1 MDPLAPLFVDRAT
14 RLQAMPESAREKI
27 SKLNQLAIDS
37 GDEDFIDRELTISWM
52 SQRTGRDPKVFRDHF
67 DVLSAQYFGEGTT
80 AKSAYDQISKQYN
93 EDPTFKLQSNF
104 EAIGKDPTLG
114 RSGILYNMGQWGRT
128 LPAGAASTGYVAA
141 GGFYSHVR
149 QAFGPNKAMGF
160 DIIEPEEN
168 AEWAKLNDEVN
179 RASGSVEYTVWGGMG
194 GIKKAAPKI
203 GGIDVDANKARMA
216 EIMREIDA
224 KNIETMKLWADSP
237 AGIISKQAS
246 EYSKLMYDMSEFSY
260 KAYGSDE
267 QFRNTFVGG
276 LVASAG
282 SVAVSAIFAAGGPAG
297 FFMGNSMFF
306 GQAEKERMQFEGAD
320 YDSFAAYQGNFTTG
334 TFNHFL
340 EWAFGLEKFI
350 RRGWGVTPKTMGMV
364 RKKDMAKNMV
374 IRGAKTGAEEGMTEI
389 SQGAWTDYIA
399 SMTYDEGRELLTYEK
414 AGERLLEGFA
424 GFILG
429 SIFGAGGSVVS
440 DFQENR
446 FGVAANAALTQ
457 VPMTNDGALFRA
469 LDFQVMRQ
477 IRTDEEIMAMAGDDA
492 QLGKILV
499 RAANGDAEAVNEYA
513 KRVIENN
520 FVDIDGVTIN
530 GYTVSSD
537 GGKPVIR
544 LNDGTPLELDM
555 SVAEDAKLW
564 QDIELE
570 SGKRQAARMIT
581 TSELAGELERRQGAS
596 ALTINQVASE
606 TLAEQV
612 SAGTLSQE
620 AADRALRVAIEMGD
634 LDADVAT
641 LENTQFRGRARAI
654 LTPEGYYKAIAE
666 LASDADPTTVI
677 EEVGEAM
684 LKVELNER
692 RVTQE
697 QLTEYRNEWYRQT
710 EQDAP
715 EVEGKDVA
723 VLNTEWF
730 STALIDYTLA
740 NRKQV
745 ITGGLARW
753 LKSFGSQIKKMLGIS
768 QKVKKLQRDGKLN
781 PELEA
786 LFKMALG
793 VEGTGTQQARQK
805 RADVTA
811 AMMAEP
817 EVEQGTEEEMESE
830 ALEREGLPASAAV
843 MGPALADDLYFEEE
857 GARAV
862 ARAAAESEADPV
874 ITQELSIQAQRIMEE
889 EGLGD
894 TFQLA
899 PAPDTQAFKDWFG
912 DSKVVNENGSPKVVY
927 HGTGA
932 TSLEGF
938 AFDYNRIGANGMA
951 EGAGFYFTDD
961 KGTAQGYAKGML
973 IDAYLSIQK
982 PMRYDQKGLSASQL
996 KPLLMRMAELELEDD
1011 PALETI
1017 DNGWLS
1023 NYGSVDDA
1031 AKLISGDEQLLEQL
1045 GGIQNSGVSS
1055 DIINAAVRDVL
1066 GYDGVVSEGF
1076 GGEGVGGGT
1085 IYVAFFPEQVKSAT
1099 ANRGTFD
1106 PADPDIT
1113 FQLDAKKITT
1123 KPPRGVKVT
1132 GDGMPVWNMPK
1143 QKTSLPKVINTPKHR
1158 EAFFKRLDSAIE
1170 WLKEDPAAI
1179 TTSSGWAKFLRKA
1192 GVWGEVPMPPTGLGE
1207 VINDPAAYVEK
1218 LKGGYHGD
1226 RTIPNTQE
1234 SAKQGMDGTQ
1244 EMREIIGEGKP
1255 PAKFAVALH
1264 HMWGVLSRMLPPIHQ
1279 EGMWLRL
1286 IAHRPVLDTIQ
1297 SSIDGNF
1304 NLSQKEW
1311 SQMVQDARA
1320 ASADAAGVIGN
1331 AATANANAFYLM
1343 LKRLNG
1349 RWGDVADVYASKNAK
1364 EMGRKFWSLDAGAL
1378 GIKNK
1383 VQRFIGLTFGTPAV
1397 IMDRWKFVEFWLP
1410 SSMEGTGSKQTTE
1423 HFNYGETTPSDPT
1436 GVYGVYGDIENGNP
1450 VLSLAIYEAFE
1461 TVLNQAA
1468 ATSPELKKH
1477 LGKHANAGGLHWYGW
1492 NAIKNEAVGHSSL
1505 DLTKDL
1511 MREHGLD
1518 VTADTVHDAI
1528 RNGSYYTEGAENQ
1541 TTNSKVILENGT
1553 IRVERTSVADGR
1565 NAGDTGVLGSG
1576 AGGGTGQGGSGVDTT
1591 FQLSGIPQN
1600 AAQNIQQQASA
1611 KRARDLQ
1618 AKKIP
1623 IEDYESKHRRI
1634 KSTSDGYVMS
1644 KMAVPISGRLQ
1655 RINPVLAQRLRRF
1668 EFNTGASIK
1677 SDMEQVEGFL
1687 EGMARITIPA
1697 DRVAMDMA
1705 LKNGEIGERDRI
1717 ARQYGFLDDM
1727 KKVDAVLASLRNRM
1741 IKSGYNVGEIDGYF
1755 PRYVADFRGRENYYE
1770 GTKIGGQIEAAIL
1783 KAEAQAKKNKRHF
1796 STADRDAIVNYF
1808 LDSKPIKKVGPSSA
1822 KARTVRKVTGKANTF
1837 YMLSADALIKHI
1849 EEANESVER
1858 ANFFGANVRF
1868 DKKNDGGL
1876 ETGTD
1881 IMLDDSIG
1889 ALINQIRDAEGMT
1902 RSEEDQIKAMLTAR
1916 FNDTVAGAQW
1926 VNNLKG
1932 ISYLTTMGQFTSAVT
1947 QIGDM
1952 TWSIYEAG
1960 GFNTARALAPAL
1972 IRKSA
1977 ITRDDMGIEVP
1988 AAEFRDM
1995 GTINLLVNK
2004 VFFATGLDYIDRVGK
2019 ETLVNA
2025 KILRMKQQIKD
2036 GKFDSK
2042 TQTMLEASFSPDEI
2056 TQIIKDI
2063 TDGKKTEDV
2072 VFVAYSTLADFQPI
2086 NKSEYPEQY
2095 LRMPNGRIIYMLKS
2109 FTIKQFESFRREG
2122 IDQMINGKTAKEK
2135 AVGLTKLMHLAGLFM
2150 LMGLPTEWIKDFI
2163 KGRNT
2168 SMSDIMIDSAW
2179 KLFGLNSYQGIRFAR
2194 SRSATETLWLAI
2206 GPPFPYIDRPARDI
2220 YVAAT
2225 KWPDI
2230 TMKEFHSYRLIP
2242 VVGGF
2247 IHDWWGAGSDYRR
2260 KSSNSGKSSKRRTL
2274 AY

>member
-14 RLQAMPESAREKI
+14 RLQAMPESAREEI

-52 SQRTGRDPKVFRDHF
+52 SQRTGRDAKVFRDHF

-104 EAIGKDPTLG
+104 EAIGEDPTLG
-114 RSGILYNMGQWGRT
+114 KAGILYNMGQWGRT

-149 QAFGPNKAMGF
+149 QAFGPSKAMGF

-260 KAYGSDE
+260 EAYGSDE

-340 EWAFGLEKFI
+340 EWSFGVEKFI

-374 IRGAKTGAEEGMTEI
+374 IRGAKTGAEEGVTEI

-446 FGVAANAALTQ
+446 FGVAANAALAQ

-492 QLGKILV
+492 ELGKILV

-530 GYTVSSD
+530 GYIVSSD

-544 LNDGTPLELDM
+544 LIDGTALELDM

-581 TSELAGELERRQGAS
+581 TSELAGELERRQGPLT
-596 ALTINQVASE
+596 LTINQVAAE

-654 LTPEGYYKAIAE
+654 LTPEGHYKAIAE

-811 AMMAEP
+811 AMMAESG
-817 EVEQGTEEEMESE
+817 VEQKTEEEMESE
-830 ALEREGLPASAAV
+830 ALERDGLPASAAV
-843 MGPALADDLYFEEE
+843 MGPALADDLYAEEQV

-894 TFQLA
+894 TFQLGA
-899 PAPDTQAFKDWFG
+899 AAKMAASPKYEAEVAALRKAAKESDDGFFDTFWPKMLRLTGTNRKPTSANYKFMAEKSVAEIVEWLKYNPQYLDYYHKDW
-912 DSKVVNENGSPKVVY
+912 D
-927 HGTGA
+927 A
-932 TSLEGF
+932 TRALLDQVF
-938 AFDYNRIGANGMA
+938 PN
-951 EGAGFYFTDD
+951 FTDD
-961 KGTAQGYAKGML
+961 HFVAFRL
-973 IDAYLSIQK
+973 ITGVTSPSTPLRGNLADAMQVMDLW
-982 PMRYDQKGLSASQL
+982 MREGS
-996 KPLLMRMAELELEDD
+996 MAALELEVS
-1011 PALETI
+1011 PKGNLKVKAGGPFKLQSNTGANKIRTLHVLE
-1017 DNGWLS
+1017 
-1023 NYGSVDDA
+1023 
-1031 AKLISGDEQLLEQL
+1031 KL
-1045 GGIQNSGVSS
+1045 
-1055 DIINAAVRDVL
+1055 
-1066 GYDGVVSEGF
+1066 Y
-1076 GGEGVGGGT
+1076 
-1085 IYVAFFPEQVKSAT
+1085 
-1099 ANRGTFD
+1099 
-1106 PADPDIT
+1106 
-1113 FQLDAKKITT
+1113 
-1123 KPPRGVKVT
+1123 
-1132 GDGMPVWNMPK
+1132 
-1143 QKTSLPKVINTPKHR
+1143 
-1158 EAFFKRLDSAIE
+1158 KRLDSWQAVNDYLYE
-1170 WLKEDPAAI
+1170 GVTKKE
-1179 TTSSGWAKFLRKA
+1179 
-1192 GVWGEVPMPPTGLGE
+1192 V
-1207 VINDPAAYVEK
+1207 
-1218 LKGGYHGD
+1218 
-1226 RTIPNTQE
+1226 
-1234 SAKQGMDGTQ
+1234 
-1244 EMREIIGEGKP
+1244 
-1255 PAKFAVALH
+1255 
-1264 HMWGVLSRMLPPIHQ
+1264 
-1279 EGMWLRL
+1279 
-1286 IAHRPVLDTIQ
+1286 
-1297 SSIDGNF
+1297 
-1304 NLSQKEW
+1304 
-1311 SQMVQDARA
+1311 
-1320 ASADAAGVIGN
+1320 
-1331 AATANANAFYLM
+1331 NAF
-1343 LKRLNG
+1343 N
-1349 RWGDVADVYASKNAK
+1349 K
-1364 EMGRKFWSLDAGAL
+1364 EMGYKGTAVTGNIERVVEEATGQKELVPRMFIFGQKVGAYTMNTT
-1378 GIKNK
+1378 GDDRYTTTDIWEG
-1383 VQRFIGLTFGTPAV
+1383 RFIRSHFPR
-1397 IMDRWKFVEFWLP
+1397 MFSD
-1410 SSMEGTGSKQTTE
+1410 GTGLPENVNEHKIFQEFATKFNDVFAEQT
-1423 HFNYGETTPSDPT
+1423 GLDLPPSAMQAIRWFYMIHKAREAGYSNAQT
-1436 GVYGVYGDIENGNP
+1436 NGTI
-1450 VLSLAIYEAFE
+1450 SEYAQ
-1461 TVLNQAA
+1461 QAA
-1468 ATSPELKKH
+1468 AQYLGINIQSDPE
-1477 LGKHANAGGLHWYGW
+1477 G
-1492 NAIKNEAVGHSSL
+1492 
-1505 DLTKDL
+1505 
-1511 MREHGLD
+1511 
-1518 VTADTVHDAI
+1518 
-1528 RNGSYYTEGAENQ
+1528 
-1541 TTNSKVILENGT
+1541 
-1553 IRVERTSVADGR
+1553 
-1565 NAGDTGVLGSG
+1565 
-1576 AGGGTGQGGSGVDTT
+1576 GGSGIEGDTAQDVPTEAEIT

-1600 AAQNIQQQASA
+1600 SGQNIQQQASA

-1623 IEDYESKHRRI
+1623 VEDYESKHRRI

-1668 EFNTGASIK
+1668 EFNTGLSIK
-1677 SDMEQVEGFL
+1677 SDTDQVEGFL

-1697 DRVAMDMA
+1697 DRVTMDMA

-1755 PRYVADFRGRENYYE
+1755 PRYVADSRGREDYYE

-1783 KAEAQAKKNKRHF
+1783 KAEAEAKKNKKYL

-1808 LDSKPIKKVGPSSA
+1808 LDSKPTKKLGPSSA

-1881 IMLDDSIG
+1881 VMLDDSIG
-1889 ALINQIRDAEGMT
+1889 ALINQIREAEGMT
-1902 RSEEDQIKAMLTAR
+1902 RSEEDQIKSMLTAR

-1932 ISYLTTMGQFTSAVT
+1932 VSYLTTMGQFSSAVT

-1960 GFNTARALAPAL
+1960 GFNTARALVPAL

-1977 ITRDDMGIEVP
+1977 ITRDDMGIEQP

-1995 GTINLLVNK
+1995 GTINRLVNK

-2019 ETLVNA
+2019 ETLINA

-2056 TQIIKDI
+2056 TQVIKDI

-2072 VFVAYSTLADFQPI
+2072 VFLAYSTLADFQPI

-2135 AVGLTKLMHLAGLFM
+2135 AVGLAKVMHLAGLFM

-2163 KGRNT
+2163 KNRNT

-2194 SRSATETLWLAI
+2194 SRSATEALYLAI
-2206 GPPFPYIDRPARDI
+2206 GPPFPYIDRPIRDI

-2247 IHDWWGAGSDYRR
+2247 IHDWWGAGSNYRP
-2260 KSSNSGKSSKRRTL
+2260 KSSNSGKTSRRRTL